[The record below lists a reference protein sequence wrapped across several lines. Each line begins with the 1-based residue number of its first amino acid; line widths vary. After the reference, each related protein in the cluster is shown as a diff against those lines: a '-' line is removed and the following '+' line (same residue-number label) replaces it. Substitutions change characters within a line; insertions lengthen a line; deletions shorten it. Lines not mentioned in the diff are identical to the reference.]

1 MVKEQ
6 LEAYKVGERVYSKEE
21 ISATTELSVKKVFD
35 IITEYYSGVF
45 REKGQQWAELMHEF
59 TFGRTTTT
67 YPKLAKVCEE
77 NGFELVTTEE
87 EWFDLVAHRGT
98 KSASELK
105 VIVKCKA
112 EGHITEK
119 TINGIRHHG
128 CLYCGGQ
135 FKNQR
140 RTHAIAEAAFGDY
153 IIKIDDEVG
162 LIDIITD
169 VGINP
174 AYDKDRDIMDV
185 FRMRLDTYIELNIK
199 DKNGK
204 YIKLAIE
211 AQGDQHKRTEE
222 EGLKTFLV
230 LNHFKGQ
237 EGDPEWDRLRIEW
250 KKSLKRDALK
260 VNAFK
265 NNNDKGYYLI
275 EVYHEDIK
283 PRDRAS
289 YILNEL
295 HKQAGVDLRHLA
307 ANVNVYVILNRVL

>member
-21 ISATTELSVKKVFD
+21 ISATTELSVTNVFD

-87 EWFDLVAHRGT
+87 QWFDLVAHRGT

-105 VIVKCKA
+105 VVVKCKA
-112 EGHITEK
+112 EGHITPK
-119 TINGIRHHG
+119 TIDGIRDHG
-128 CLYCGGQ
+128 CLYCGGK

-140 RTHAIAEAAFGDY
+140 RTHAIAEAAFEQY
-153 IIKIDDEVG
+153 IVEINDEVG
-162 LIDIITD
+162 LVDIIKD

-185 FRMRLDTYIELNIK
+185 FKMRLDTYIELNIK
-199 DKNGK
+199 DKNGN

-211 AQGDQHKRTEE
+211 AQGNQHKRNA

-230 LNHFKGQ
+230 LNHFKEEKG
-237 EGDPEWDRLRIEW
+237 EKERRRLRDKW
-250 KKSLKRDALK
+250 LVSLKRDALK
-260 VNAFK
+260 VNAFE

-275 EVYHEDIK
+275 EVYHEVDVH
-283 PRDRAS
+283 DRAAH
-289 YILNEL
+289 ILNDL
-295 HKQAGVDLRHLA
+295 YKQAGVDLRHLA
-307 ANVNVYVILNRVL
+307 ANVDINDILNRVL